1 MSRVLVFGATGYMG
15 THLVPRLAAAGHAV
29 RAAAR
34 HPAALAG
41 RGWEGVELFQADALK
56 PETLGPALEGMDVAY
71 YLVHSMA
78 AGPQFDRIDRV
89 AAQNFRDAAAASSV
103 KRIIYLGGLQ
113 PGGDASTHLR
123 SRKETGD
130 ILRQGPV
137 PVTELRAGV
146 IVGAGSAAF
155 EVIRDLVFHL
165 PLMVTPRWVRS
176 RSQPIAL
183 ADTLEYLV
191 RLPRIPEAAGKIY
204 DAGGPEILTYEDMMR
219 QFGELVG
226 RRPAVVP
233 VPVLTPKLSSYWLEF
248 VTAVPANI
256 ARALIE
262 GLSHDVLANDADLR
276 ALIPLRLMTYREAVK
291 AALDAERETAKPVKF
306 VEGSPHFRRLRPDV
320 AYYAKRAGAS
330 LSCRASPADVWAV
343 VSRFG
348 RDDDFLAL
356 SALWKI
362 RGWMDSAVGGPGNR
376 RLRVSEPLAEGDII
390 DYWRVVCV
398 DPPRR
403 LTLLAEMK
411 LPGSGVL
418 EFEVFPESSGPT
430 RFSVTAYFHPAGA
443 PGLIY
448 WAAFKA
454 VHNALFDSM
463 ARQIARRAEA
473 RSARRP

>member
-15 THLVPRLAAAGHAV
+15 THLVPRLAAEGHAV

-34 HPAALAG
+34 HPAPLAG

-56 PETLGPALEGMDVAY
+56 PDTLGPALEGMDVAY

-78 AGPQFDRIDRV
+78 AGPAFEGIDRT
-89 AAQNFRDAAAASSV
+89 AAGNFRDAAAASSL
-103 KRIIYLGGLQ
+103 KRIVYLGGLQ
-113 PGGDASTHLR
+113 PAGDASTHLR

-146 IVGAGSAAF
+146 IVGPGSAAF
-155 EVIRDLVFHL
+155 EVIRDLVFHI

-183 ADTLEYLV
+183 GDTLEYLV
-191 RLPRIPEAAGKIY
+191 RIPGIAEAAGKIY

-226 RRPAVVP
+226 RRPALLP
-233 VPVLTPKLSSYWLEF
+233 VPVLTPRLSSYWLDF
-248 VTAVPANI
+248 VTAVPTNI

-262 GLSHDVLANDADLR
+262 GLSHDVLADDRDLR
-276 ALIPLRLMTYREAVK
+276 ELVPMRLMTYREAVK
-291 AALDAERETAKPVKF
+291 AALDAERETAKPVRF
-306 VEGSPHFRRLRPDV
+306 VEGSSHFRRQRPDV

-330 LSCRASPADVWAV
+330 LSCRASPEDVWAV

-362 RGWMDSAVGGPGNR
+362 RGWIDSAVGGPGNR
-376 RLRVSEPLAEGDII
+376 SPRVSDPLAEGDII

-418 EFEVFPESSGPT
+418 EFEIFSEAVGRT

-448 WAAFKA
+448 WTAFKA
-454 VHNALFDSM
+454 VHDVLFESM
-463 ARQIARRAEA
+463 VRHIARRAEA
-473 RSARRP
+473 RSARP